1 MKILYIVRHAKS
13 SWEDSTMSDFDR
25 PLNNR
30 GLHDAPMMGLKL
42 KELGFI
48 PDQIISSSANR
59 ALSTAKL
66 LAESISHPLSKII
79 ETKALYLA
87 DLSTMLKIVNS
98 VNDEIDSLMLV
109 GHNPGMTQIIN
120 YLAAENLFNLP
131 TCSLSGIRF
140 FIDNWE
146 AVSMG
151 LGKQFVYEYPKKYK

>member
-66 LAESISHPLSKII
+66 LAESISYPLSKII